1 MRVNSMFHKNT
12 FLLVLLALIF
22 MNIVYEGY
30 SQTPTKQNASLEEEQ
45 KGRSLILLGSTLYG
59 LSLYGQGTSILLDR
73 ESVNQKVGLGL
84 LFGGGS
90 FAGALYFTRNH
101 RLGAGRSHL
110 ILSGGMAGTL
120 YGAGFPVFFGAE
132 DEKAYITSM
141 MITTPIGGWLA
152 HKWSSKKGFEKG
164 ESHLMVN
171 GSLVGGLY
179 GVAIPYLINIE
190 DLEAL
195 KQSQI
200 YVGAA
205 MVGAPIGLLT
215 MKYTISNRSIHEG
228 RSSLISFGGVL
239 SSAYANGFLFLVGE
253 DSPRAYV
260 LATAVALPVGAILGY
275 QLTAGDE
282 YTHNRADL
290 IQIGAFVGALFG
302 NGFVLLG
309 SAEDDINY
317 DYVILASMVGSF
329 AGTLFANTF
338 TRGWGEKNSSERSN
352 FIPSSEKITVSL
364 PSISEWLTYGLITLR
379 KPTFMGDS
387 PVELVR
393 ISF

>member
-1 MRVNSMFHKNT
+1 MFHKNAFLL
-12 FLLVLLALIF
+12 FLLVLIF
-22 MNIVYEGY
+22 MNVVYEGY
-30 SQTPTKQNASLEEEQ
+30 SQALTEQNASLEEQQ

-59 LSLYGQGTSILLDR
+59 LSLYGQGTSIFLNQ

-110 ILSGGMAGTL
+110 ILSGSMAGTL
-120 YGAGFPVFFGAE
+120 FGAGFPVFFDAE
-132 DEKAYITSM
+132 DEKAYITIM
-141 MITTPIGGWLA
+141 MITTPVGGWLA
-152 HKWSSKKGFEKG
+152 HKFSSKRWFEKS
-164 ESHLMVN
+164 ESHLIVN

-179 GVAIPYLINIE
+179 GAAIPYLIDIE
-190 DLEAL
+190 DIEVSR
-195 KQSQI
+195 QSKI

-205 MVGAPIGLLT
+205 MVGSIGGLLT
-215 MKYTISNRSIHEG
+215 TKYLISNRSIHGG
-228 RSSLISFGGVL
+228 RSSLISFGGGL
-239 SSAYANGFLFLVGE
+239 FSAYANGLLFLVDE

-260 LATAVALPVGAILGY
+260 GATALTLPVGVILGY
-275 QLTAGDE
+275 VLTDGNE
-282 YTHNRADL
+282 YTHNRAAL
-290 IQIGAFVGALFG
+290 IQTGAFVGALFC

-309 SAEDDINY
+309 SAEEDINY
-317 DYVILASMVGSF
+317 KSVIVASMLGSF
-329 AGTLFANTF
+329 AGTWFVHTF
-338 TRGWGEKNSSERSN
+338 TRGWGEKNPFARSN

-379 KPTFMGDS
+379 KPAVMGDF